1 MAHAA
6 LMFHKR
12 IVMGHANTTTEGLFY
27 KQIGS
32 HSYNQLFQTA
42 QALKLGQGALAQ
54 ILRRMVFNV
63 LAVNND
69 DHTKNFSFLLREGG
83 RWELAPAY
91 DITHAYRPDSEWVRE
106 HQMSVNGRFDGI
118 TRADVRVVA
127 ERFGLLAELPKALDA
142 VTGAVRRWGEFAREA
157 GVAAEEIATIAGHM
171 AERERMFGG

>member
-1 MAHAA
+1 MQTLCALAH
-6 LMFHKR
+6 LDF
-12 IVMGHANTTTEGLFY
+12 
-27 KQIGS
+27 KQIGT

-42 QALKLGQGALAQ
+42 QALQLERAALAQ

-106 HQMSVNGRFDGI
+106 HQMSVNGRFDRI

-127 ERFGLLAELPKALDA
+127 ERFGLLAELSQAINEAK
-142 VTGAVRRWGEFAREA
+142 GAVHRWNEFAREA
-157 GVAAEEIATIAGHM
+157 GVAAEEITTIAGHM
-171 AERERMFGG
+171 AVRDTVFGA